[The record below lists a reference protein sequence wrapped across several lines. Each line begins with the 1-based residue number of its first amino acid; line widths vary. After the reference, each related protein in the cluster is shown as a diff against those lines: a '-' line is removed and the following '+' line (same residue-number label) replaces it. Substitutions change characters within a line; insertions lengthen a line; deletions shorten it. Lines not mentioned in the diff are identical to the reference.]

1 MAANKINNK
10 IEIIKN
16 PLQKVINIDNKMEI
30 PCQKL
35 PIFYQ
40 WPVYCYIDNIEME
53 FEKSSKPC
61 ILCNNFCSMCLT
73 SENIARPKLTRQ
85 TNHNILCFDNNFQKE
100 YTMIEYLKSK
110 KEIFA
115 KKDNK

>member
-1 MAANKINNK
+1 MDANKINNK

-16 PLQKVINIDNKMEI
+16 PLQKVINTQKKMEN
-30 PCQKL
+30 PCQTL

-40 WPVYCYIDNIEME
+40 WPVCYYIDNNETG
-53 FEKSSKPC
+53 FYNLSKPC
-61 ILCNNFCSMCLT
+61 ILCNNFCSMCLN

-85 TNHNILCFDNNFQKE
+85 TNHNILYFDNNFQKG

-110 KEIFA
+110 KRNIYE
-115 KKDNK
+115 KR